1 MAKYPFQVGDLVTY
15 TCSATGTVT
24 PDAFVTFVCS
34 DYISV
39 CTHEWPDED
48 TLHGYKQVNVVVS
61 RSYWNT
67 ITSRTNAQDTKT
79 STCCLIRRE
88 EEYIGH
94 SKTYRRRTVH
104 LGMKVRQ
111 SMMPNFIHNMAQQT
125 KHYYQGG
132 VSDASSSIL

>member
-67 ITSRTNAQDTKT
+67 ITSRTNAQDTKK
-79 STCCLIRRE
+79 SAVHSSQS
-88 EEYIGH
+88 GH
-94 SKTYRRRTVH
+94 QR
-104 LGMKVRQ
+104 
-111 SMMPNFIHNMAQQT
+111 A
-125 KHYYQGG
+125 
-132 VSDASSSIL
+132 A

>member
-67 ITSRTNAQDTKT
+67 ITSRTNAQETKK
-79 STCCLIRRE
+79 SAVHGSQS
-88 EEYIGH
+88 GH
-94 SKTYRRRTVH
+94 QR
-104 LGMKVRQ
+104 
-111 SMMPNFIHNMAQQT
+111 A
-125 KHYYQGG
+125 
-132 VSDASSSIL
+132 A